1 MTDRNP
7 AVLVT
12 GGSSGLGAA
21 VVDAVTK
28 AGGRPYV
35 IDRQP
40 PADGVPWVECD
51 LADTRAAEAAT
62 REVIAQAGGSIDGVV
77 TAAGMDVPGA
87 LADIPGETWDRIVTI
102 DLLATAAVIRAAIPA
117 LKESHGNVVTI
128 ASTLGVKAVGD
139 ATAYCAAK
147 FGVVGFTRA
156 LSARTGRAG
165 RRHAG
170 HPGRHADQV
179 LRRPRRAVQ
188 AGPGRDSQRPGQR
201 GQRGDVRAEP
211 AGRLCRPRAGH
222 RRRDGDVV
230 PVILVL
236 RALGVGDLAASVPA
250 LRAIRAGFP
259 AETLAL
265 AAPAWLTPL
274 IDLIGGVDRVVPTD
288 GLDAAAAG
296 DVEAPEVAINLHGRG
311 PESHRLLR
319 SAGTREAVG
328 VCQPRCRAFRRSDL
342 GRGGARGA
350 SLVPFARTLRP

>member
-1 MTDRNP
+1 MTDLNSR

-28 AGGRPYV
+28 AGGQPYV

-62 REVIAQAGGSIDGVV
+62 RDVIAKAGGTIGGVV

-156 LSARTGRAG
+156 LSAELAGQVGVTLVIPGGMRTKFFDDRDEQYK
-165 RRHAG
+165 
-170 HPGRHADQV
+170 PGPDAILNDPANVANAVMFV
-179 LRRPRRAVQ
+179 L
-188 AGPGRDSQRPGQR
+188 SQ
-201 GQRGDVRAEP
+201 P
-211 AGRLCRPRAGH
+211 AGCAVREL
-222 RRRDGDVV
+222 
-230 PVILVL
+230 VI
-236 RALGVGDLAASVPA
+236 A
-250 LRAIRAGFP
+250 
-259 AETLAL
+259 AETETSY
-265 AAPAWLTPL
+265 P
-274 IDLIGGVDRVVPTD
+274 
-288 GLDAAAAG
+288 
-296 DVEAPEVAINLHGRG
+296 
-311 PESHRLLR
+311 
-319 SAGTREAVG
+319 
-328 VCQPRCRAFRRSDL
+328 
-342 GRGGARGA
+342 
-350 SLVPFARTLRP
+350 